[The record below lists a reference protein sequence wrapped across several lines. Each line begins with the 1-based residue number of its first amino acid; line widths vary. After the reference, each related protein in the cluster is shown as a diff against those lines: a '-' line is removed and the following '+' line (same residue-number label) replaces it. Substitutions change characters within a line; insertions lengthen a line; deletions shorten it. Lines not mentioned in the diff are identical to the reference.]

1 MAGTAPMTAGV
12 LARYLGRQAAGAA
25 LATLLVLLGVTLAL
39 FLAELLGEVADG
51 RAASRS
57 VFLLLALR
65 VPEAVH
71 LVAPLA
77 LMLGVLMTLGQLA
90 AGGELSVMRAAGLA
104 PSKLA
109 WPLVALALLWS
120 AAVLAVS
127 GWVAP
132 WTARETAALDA
143 RLAEDIL
150 LSGLRPGQFQRLGDG
165 SLNLFVGDAD
175 AETATLRDVFIQR
188 TGQARTEIL
197 RAPRGALR
205 VDPERGLR
213 LLTLYDGVHIS
224 HAEDGAGLP
233 LRVIRFARNEFDVPV
248 PVDAESTDP
257 VRSRGTLELLRDGT
271 ADERREL
278 HWRLAPVLAGLLLT
292 MLVVPASVVSPRSG
306 RFGIVVPALV
316 VYLLYTNALN
326 LVLGRDDLDPGGAWL
341 VHGLVAVSAAGALI
355 AWRRRW

>member
-1 MAGTAPMTAGV
+1 MTGAILV
-12 LARYLGRQAAGAA
+12 RYLGRQAAGAA

-65 VPEAVH
+65 IPEAVH

-90 AGGELSVMRAAGLA
+90 AGGELGVMRAAGLA
-104 PSKLA
+104 PSR
-109 WPLVALALLWS
+109 VALPLIGLAVLWS

-132 WTARETAALDA
+132 WAARETAALDA

-165 SLNLFVGDAD
+165 RLNVFVGSAD
-175 AETATLRDVFIQR
+175 AGSATLRDVFIQR
-188 TGQARTEIL
+188 SADGRTEIL
-197 RAPRGALR
+197 RAPRGELS
-205 VDPERGLR
+205 VDPDRGLR
-213 LLTLYDGVHIS
+213 LLTLFDGVHIS
-224 HAEDGAGLP
+224 HAEQGSGLP
-233 LRVIRFARNEFDVPV
+233 LRVVRFARNEFDVPL
-248 PVDAESTDP
+248 PVDAGGSDPLHSRDP
-257 VRSRGTLELLRDGT
+257 VELLRGGSDE
-271 ADERREL
+271 ERREL

-292 MLVVPASVVSPRSG
+292 VLVLPAALASPRGG
-306 RFGIVVPALV
+306 RFGVIVPALV
-316 VYLLYTNALN
+316 VYLVYTNALN
-326 LVLGRDDLDPGGAWL
+326 LVLGRDDLDPAGVWL
-341 VHGLVAVSAAGALI
+341 VHGLVAVPAALALY

>member
-1 MAGTAPMTAGV
+1 MTGGV

-65 VPEAVH
+65 IPEAVH

-77 LMLGVLMTLGQLA
+77 LMLGVLITLGQLA
-90 AGGELSVMRAAGLA
+90 SGGELGVMRAAGLA
-104 PSKLA
+104 PSTLA

-165 SLNLFVGDAD
+165 TLNVFVGGID
-175 AETATLRDVFIQR
+175 AETAMLRDVFIQR
-188 TGQARTEIL
+188 GGEARTEIL

-205 VDPERGLR
+205 VDPARGLR

-248 PVDAESTDP
+248 PVDVEASDP
-257 VRSRGTLELLRDGT
+257 VRSRDTLALLRTGAVED
-271 ADERREL
+271 RREL

-292 MLVVPASVVSPRSG
+292 VLVLPAAIASPRSG
-306 RFGIVVPALV
+306 RFGVVVPALV

-326 LVLGRDDLDPGGAWL
+326 LVLGRDDLDPAGAWL
-341 VHGLVAVSAAGALI
+341 VHGLVALSAAMALI